1 MDIQISSAL
10 RHLKVR
16 ENLLSLSLE
25 RLSSGLRVNR
35 ASDDAVSISISSRL
49 RYQLSAISTSIDN
62 LNDGISILRTI
73 DGALSKIGSLLVRA
87 RNLSLKLNE
96 DTNTELDRETYRE
109 EIKQSLLEIEDIVKT
124 TRYNNKPL
132 LAAPSKVLYIEGK
145 EYIEDFYISSS
156 LPAGTYT
163 MSILSAGKMS
173 EVALPL
179 RTIQDISPSTS
190 LYSALGESV
199 SDGYIK
205 TIYIT
210 SDGKTVG
217 VPLTI
222 SSVNGDTVSSA
233 VDKINNALRE
243 NDLSIVAYYDSEGK
257 QIVLSSTE
265 AGTRY
270 AIDISEVNSIEGARY
285 FSSISEV
292 TSLEGPEG
300 LFTYRKLT
308 YIEGYRKGPG
318 VTGGTLLRDYFNCT
332 GPVTFEFTGFGGR
345 SVSFSISSTYTLDY
359 ASLLIKN
366 QLRNELGIDVG
377 VTFNSTIDRFVFTYS
392 NPAER
397 LEVSITGGVHSEGY
411 EIIEAREDTQLG
423 NILDLQ
429 GSLSLTFLD
438 ETGPVATLILNES
451 STIGD
456 IINAINNLNIGI
468 LASYSDGK
476 INIDQSNRVNKIFE
490 VVQEGSAVFS
500 IGKETV
506 NTGYPVLSP
515 PEDIIFSFNDK
526 VYTSNCRE
534 FRLEGISFTLKKEA
548 LSLLPLIRF
557 QITPEPFIISLGRE
571 RITFALPDVS
581 LSSLGLDNL
590 NLSDTDLLLS
600 KIEVAVDKV
609 SGERSR
615 IGGLENIFRD
625 ILLTQDIYK
634 QNLEETDARLLL
646 TDIIQEVSNLGREK
660 ALLLLGTS
668 LIGEMSN
675 ILREIKLAG
684 YNIGR

>member
-62 LNDGISILRTI
+62 LNNGISILRTI
-73 DGALSKIGSLLVRA
+73 DGALSKIGSLLARA

-132 LAAPSKVLYIEGK
+132 LAAPPKVLYIEGK

-156 LPAGTYT
+156 LPAGTYI

-210 SDGKTVG
+210 SDGKIVE

-222 SSVNGDTVSSA
+222 SPVNGDTVSSA

-243 NDLSIVAYYDSEGK
+243 NDLNIVAYYDSEGK

-366 QLRNELGIDVG
+366 RLRNELGIDVG